1 MVGSGCL
8 ALVESNLVRNSL
20 NFLSSETRIY
30 IISGKVFPFPLLEP
44 MRLPILAKLV
54 NTCSS
59 TASLQWSRVGPG
71 GPTSTSSPPL
81 HGLRRDSKT
90 LKHRELINNEGTREG
105 TQSVSETHDCLNHSN
120 VKPRLT
126 NFQGFLKAPVPC
138 PKVMKL
144 RERDGERER
153 RRDLLHS
160 SKHTKS
166 PEIVCTLQGFE
177 FGFI

>member
-59 TASLQWSRVGPG
+59 TASL
-71 GPTSTSSPPL
+71 
-81 HGLRRDSKT
+81 
-90 LKHRELINNEGTREG
+90 
-105 TQSVSETHDCLNHSN
+105 
-120 VKPRLT
+120 
-126 NFQGFLKAPVPC
+126 
-138 PKVMKL
+138 
-144 RERDGERER
+144 
-153 RRDLLHS
+153 
-160 SKHTKS
+160 
-166 PEIVCTLQGFE
+166 
-177 FGFI
+177 